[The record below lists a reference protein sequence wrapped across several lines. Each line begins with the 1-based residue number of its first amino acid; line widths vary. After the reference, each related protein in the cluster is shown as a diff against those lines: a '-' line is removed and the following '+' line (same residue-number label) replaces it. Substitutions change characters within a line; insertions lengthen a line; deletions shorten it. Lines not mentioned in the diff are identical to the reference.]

1 MPEAT
6 IAAVAQSPAMGAGHE
21 IVTRGGVVL
30 ARRCGR
36 IAVAARSRGRYAD
49 RGAGQTFSP
58 AREASPMSTFDSF
71 HGWYQHGP
79 LAASPQAHRS
89 VVPEEFRTVAAG
101 PVHMINMSPPA
112 GAVVDPAVPEYAVH
126 LVLQTPPLLQVGFNR
141 RPRWLVMSP
150 GVILVAPPDTAG
162 DFIADGPSH
171 VLSLTIPKAHIE
183 DFAADSGARV
193 GVRREETFRAPWLQR
208 RLIQL
213 WHKLE
218 DDAPAT
224 RLFADQVMREV
235 MHLLARRTDGPL
247 APHHARERLLAPTV
261 RRLRDYVESHL
272 AEDLDVAMLARVA
285 AMSPAHFARAFAATV
300 GMTPFE
306 YVMTRRLARARDLL
320 VRTDR
325 SVLAIALAVGFKT
338 PSHFAARF
346 RREFGM
352 TPRELRPHSRR
363 PDEVLGV
370 DLNEPAPRGWGRG
383 PSGG

>member
-1 MPEAT
+1 M
-6 IAAVAQSPAMGAGHE
+6 S
-21 IVTRGGVVL
+21 
-30 ARRCGR
+30 
-36 IAVAARSRGRYAD
+36 D
-49 RGAGQTFSP
+49 AGQMFP
-58 AREASPMSTFDSF
+58 AREVAAMSTFGSF
-71 HGWYQHGP
+71 HGWSQHGP

-89 VVPEEFRTVAAG
+89 VVPEPYKTVAAG

-150 GVILVAPPDTAG
+150 GVILLAPPDTAG

-171 VLSLTIPKAHIE
+171 VLTLTIPKAHVE
-183 DFAADSGARV
+183 DFTADSGARV
-193 GVRREETFRAPWLQR
+193 AVRREETFRAPLIER
-208 RLIQL
+208 RLVQL

-235 MHLLARRTDGPL
+235 MSLLAQRTDGLP
-247 APHHARERLLAPTV
+247 APDNARERLLAHTV
-261 RRLRDYVESHL
+261 RRLRDYIESNI
-272 AEDLDVAMLARVA
+272 AEELDVAMLARVA
-285 AMSPAHFARAFAATV
+285 AMSPAHFARGFAATV

-346 RREFGM
+346 RREFGV
-352 TPRELRPHSRR
+352 TPREIR
-363 PDEVLGV
+363 PDARRADELL
-370 DLNEPAPRGWGRG
+370 DLALLTRM
-383 PSGG
+383 

>member
-1 MPEAT
+1 
-6 IAAVAQSPAMGAGHE
+6 
-21 IVTRGGVVL
+21 
-30 ARRCGR
+30 
-36 IAVAARSRGRYAD
+36 
-49 RGAGQTFSP
+49 
-58 AREASPMSTFDSF
+58 MSTFGSF

-89 VVPEEFRTVAAG
+89 VVPEEYRTAAAG
-101 PVHMINMSPPA
+101 PIHMINMSPPA

-141 RPRWLVMSP
+141 RPRWLAMSP
-150 GVILVAPPDTAG
+150 GMILVVPPDTAG

-171 VLSLTIPKAHIE
+171 VLTMTIPKAHIE
-183 DFAADSGARV
+183 DFAADADVRV
-193 GVRREETFRAPWLQR
+193 GIRREETFRAPWLQR

-213 WHKLE
+213 WHKME

-224 RLFADQVMREV
+224 AMFADQVMREI

-247 APHHARERLLAPTV
+247 VPHHARERLLAYTV
-261 RRLRDYVESHL
+261 RRLRDYVESSL
-272 AEDLDVAMLARVA
+272 AEDLDVTMLARLA

-306 YVMTRRLARARDLL
+306 YVMTRRLARARELL
-320 VRTDR
+320 MRTDR

-352 TPRELRPHSRR
+352 TPREIRPYSRR

-370 DLNEPAPRGWGRG
+370 DLEEPAPPARS
-383 PSGG
+383 SGSSSR

>member
-1 MPEAT
+1 
-6 IAAVAQSPAMGAGHE
+6 
-21 IVTRGGVVL
+21 
-30 ARRCGR
+30 
-36 IAVAARSRGRYAD
+36 
-49 RGAGQTFSP
+49 
-58 AREASPMSTFDSF
+58 MSMFDNF
-71 HGWYQHGP
+71 AGWYQHGP

-89 VVPEEFRTVAAG
+89 VVPEEYRTVAAG
-101 PVHMINMSPPA
+101 PVNMINMSPPA
-112 GAVVDPAVPEYAVH
+112 GAVVDPPVPEYAVH

-171 VLSLTIPKAHIE
+171 VLTLTIPKAHVE
-183 DFAADSGARV
+183 DFTAKSGAHI
-193 GVRREETFRAPWLQR
+193 GVRREETFRSPWLQR

-224 RLFADQVMREV
+224 RLFADQVMREA
-235 MHLLARRTDGPL
+235 MHVLARRTDGPP
-247 APHHARERLLAPTV
+247 APSHPRERLLAHTV
-261 RRLRDYVESHL
+261 RRLRDYVESHI
-272 AEDLDVAMLARVA
+272 ADDLEVAMLAGVA

-325 SVLAIALAVGFKT
+325 SVLAIALAAGFKT
-338 PSHFAARF
+338 PSHFSARF
-346 RREFGM
+346 RREFGV
-352 TPRELRPHSRR
+352 TPREIRPHARR
-363 PDEVLGV
+363 PDEVLGI
-370 DLNEPAPRGWGRG
+370 DLAVPARPGGGAAPPR
-383 PSGG
+383 